1 MWKAGSSSSPVWSTW
16 SGDGVISKASED
28 LKNISLGTN
37 TNGTPIYL
45 KDVAGIQLGPEIRR
59 GIAELDGKGEV
70 AAGIVVVRFGE
81 NVLKVIERVKEKIK
95 KDIEPSLP
103 KGVKI
108 VTTYDRSDLIHR
120 SIDTLKE
127 EIIKLSIA
135 VSVVCIIFLFHLPS
149 ALVIILTLPL
159 AIIISFILMVH
170 LKVTSNIMS
179 LSGIAIA
186 IGAMVDASIIMV
198 ENAHKKLE
206 EWNEARGKKD

>member
-1 MWKAGSSSSPVWSTW
+1 M
-16 SGDGVISKASED
+16 
-28 LKNISLGTN
+28 
-37 TNGTPIYL
+37 
-45 KDVAGIQLGPEIRR
+45 
-59 GIAELDGKGEV
+59 AELDGKGEV

-81 NVLKVIERVKEKIK
+81 NVLKVIDRVKEKIK

-135 VSVVCIIFLFHLPS
+135 VSVVCLVFLFHIPS

-206 EWNEARGKKD
+206 EWEEAKQTEEEMGAGRRGKSWMRINPHSRI